1 MLTYLNGEYLSSIT
15 TDADKIVSHTWSI
28 GGVEWNN
35 SDLAGQIKEE
45 KAYQWNGKV
54 GLISHSDYIRANSN
68 QSMCGTAKI
77 NYENYKTCRDLD
89 WMCISGSY
97 WWSLSP
103 SVVYVDG
110 VVYVISEGVLYYDGA
125 YYSYGVRPALYLS
138 SDITLSGLG
147 TSDSPFTIVS

>member
-89 WMCISGSY
+89 WMLYQDLIGGLCRLVLFMWTASSMSSAKAFSTTTVRTI
-97 WWSLSP
+97 P
-103 SVVYVDG
+103 TASVL
-110 VVYVISEGVLYYDGA
+110 LY
-125 YYSYGVRPALYLS
+125 
-138 SDITLSGLG
+138 I
-147 TSDSPFTIVS
+147 